1 MHNESR
7 LADANTNSD
16 KKKLPLELEHLWENK
31 QCKLLSTLA
40 LCTVNP
46 FRVPSDCF
54 TYCLSIQ
61 QLDVDKVGL
70 NPSVIAAILVSY
82 LSPIICVK
90 PTNWIPIP
98 SV

>member
-1 MHNESR
+1 MHNKSR

-16 KKKLPLELEHLWENK
+16 KKLPLELEHLWENK

-54 TYCLSIQ
+54 TYSLSIQ
-61 QLDVDKVGL
+61 QPDVDKVGL
-70 NPSVIAAILVSY
+70 DPSVIATILSVISVQLHVLSQLIGFQY
-82 LSPIICVK
+82 L
-90 PTNWIPIP
+90 
-98 SV
+98 